1 MRQRRASRAPLTVSV
16 LLFSSRLAATHSFFF
31 FLVQVYVSFFLSHF
45 FFYRTWVDTDTV
57 PCTPLHQIIYC
68 RVFPSTAARTP
79 SVSLFSAREWRT
91 TKEGGEERLSSSC
104 SLPFDLL
111 VFSIFYLAHAP
122 FSHEWITVDGR
133 LFFRSLQLCFSDL
146 LMFLQ
151 LN

>member
-68 RVFPSTAARTP
+68 CAKLSRFSLDSRENAF
-79 SVSLFSAREWRT
+79 SVSLQCAWM
-91 TKEGGEERLSSSC
+91 KDDEGRRRGTFKFFMLATIRSSSVLHL
-104 SLPFDLL
+104 LPGSRAF
-111 VFSIFYLAHAP
+111 FAWMNHCRWSIIFPLAAA
-122 FSHEWITVDGR
+122 V
-133 LFFRSLQLCFSDL
+133 L
-146 LMFLQ
+146 
-151 LN
+151 

>member
-68 RVFPSTAARTP
+68 CAKLSRFSLDSRENAF
-79 SVSLFSAREWRT
+79 SVSLQCAWM
-91 TKEGGEERLSSSC
+91 KDDEGRRRGTFKFFMLFT
-104 SLPFDLL
+104 LPFDLL

-122 FSHEWITVDGR
+122 FSHEWSTVDGR
-133 LFFRSLQLCFSDL
+133 LFFRSLQLC
-146 LMFLQ
+146 
-151 LN
+151 